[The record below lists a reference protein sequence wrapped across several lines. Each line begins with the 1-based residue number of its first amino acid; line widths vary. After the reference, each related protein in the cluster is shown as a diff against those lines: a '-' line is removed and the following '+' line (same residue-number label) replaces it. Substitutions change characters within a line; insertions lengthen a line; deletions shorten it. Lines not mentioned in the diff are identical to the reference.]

1 MIKSRLNILMAERGI
16 RSIAELERQ
25 LIISNLSV
33 SRPVLHKIYYNNN
46 TNKTYIETILKLLD
60 FFNCSIEELITY
72 TSPKKW
78 LL

>member
-1 MIKSRLNILMAERGI
+1 MIKSRLSILMAERGI

-33 SRPVLHKIYYNNN
+33 SRPVLHKIYYNNH

-60 FFNCSIEELITY
+60 FFNCDIEELIIY
-72 TSPKKW
+72 TSPKK
-78 LL
+78 

>member
-33 SRPVLHKIYYNNN
+33 SRPVLHKIYYN
-46 TNKTYIETILKLLD
+46 KL
-60 FFNCSIEELITY
+60 I
-72 TSPKKW
+72 KKI
-78 LL
+78 